1 MKPFLDFIQWSFVV
15 MVYTL
20 MVCYA
25 TNFIVKS
32 YNECADVHDY
42 VQASIVNFI
51 IIFLL
56 AITWSIINAMA
67 KENK

>member
-1 MKPFLDFIQWSFVV
+1 MKHFLDFIQWAFIVL
-15 MVYTL
+15 VYTL

-32 YNECADVHDY
+32 YGECADVHDY

-56 AITWSIINAMA
+56 AITWSIINAIA